1 MEIVPLSSLQNGPNF
16 GKIVAL
22 KLLMPVVHE
31 THDPPARL
39 VMLDSEKTAICV
51 SIYHMT
57 YEMYD
62 HVSQKDV
69 FHVIEPI
76 KKTITV
82 QLSNGKTAQYE
93 CLQVDH
99 PKSLLRNGGRL
110 TGKAQ
115 PSYMSVRC
123 FDR

>member
-1 MEIVPLSSLQNGPNF
+1 MKLYLGTKHIKKVPQDLIQLVKRKVLLGEAAKVVQDLEE
-16 GKIVAL
+16 VAASA
-22 KLLMPVVHE
+22 E
-31 THDPPARL
+31 
-39 VMLDSEKTAICV
+39 SV

-62 HVSQKDV
+62 HISPKDV
-69 FHVIEPI
+69 FHIIEPI

-82 QLSNGKTAQYE
+82 QLSSGKTVQYD

-99 PKSLLRNGGRL
+99 PKALLRNGGRL

>member
-1 MEIVPLSSLQNGPNF
+1 MFIPVPVCF
-16 GKIVAL
+16 VF
-22 KLLMPVVHE
+22 
-31 THDPPARL
+31 DRRL

>member
-1 MEIVPLSSLQNGPNF
+1 
-16 GKIVAL
+16 
-22 KLLMPVVHE
+22 
-31 THDPPARL
+31 
-39 VMLDSEKTAICV
+39 MLDTEKSSVCV

-62 HVSQKDV
+62 HISQKDV

-76 KKTITV
+76 MKTISV
-82 QLSNGKTAQYE
+82 QLTSGKTVEYK

-99 PKSLLRNGGRL
+99 PKALLRNGHQL

>member
-1 MEIVPLSSLQNGPNF
+1 MLILCILWMSLFLSFFCARLAIF
-16 GKIVAL
+16 ARCR
-22 KLLMPVVHE
+22 
-31 THDPPARL
+31 RL
-39 VMLDSEKTAICV
+39 VMLDSEKTAVCV

-62 HVSQKDV
+62 HISPKDV
-69 FHVIEPI
+69 FHIIEPI

-82 QLSNGKTAQYE
+82 QLSSGKTVQYD

-99 PKSLLRNGGRL
+99 PKALLRNGGRL